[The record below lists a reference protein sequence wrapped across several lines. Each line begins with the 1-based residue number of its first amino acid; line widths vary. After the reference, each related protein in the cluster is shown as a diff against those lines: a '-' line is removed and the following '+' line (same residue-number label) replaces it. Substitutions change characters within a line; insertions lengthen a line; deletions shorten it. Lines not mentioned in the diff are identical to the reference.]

1 MKFIVYISLTLFIY
15 SCGGDQSSNSKSK
28 KNGNSS
34 GKNSI
39 ASIEYESSN
48 YKLETQRDSL
58 SYLIGHESSK
68 PFLTDSVFSILNKQ
82 CIMQGFEEDVES
94 NSTDDCLMKVQ
105 SFMSSSDIRKDTSF
119 TNECAKCVGWLNKI
133 EFYNMFNDLNALDLV
148 DFNSAS
154 AGLRDGL
161 AKKYVFRNDTNSVN
175 ILFADLNEKL
185 ELKYESKVVELQ
197 KEGVDFL
204 KKNRKRREIKETAS
218 GLQYQVLR
226 KGKGNNPNAASR
238 VRVHYTGKT
247 LSGETFDSSYERGKP
262 TEFGL
267 NQVIPGWTEGLALM
281 NKGAKFKFFIPQELA
296 YGPNPPPTSIIKPYS
311 LLIFEVELL
320 EIL

>member
-1 MKFIVYISLTLFIY
+1 
-15 SCGGDQSSNSKSK
+15 
-28 KNGNSS
+28 
-34 GKNSI
+34 
-39 ASIEYESSN
+39 
-48 YKLETQRDSL
+48 
-58 SYLIGHESSK
+58 
-68 PFLTDSVFSILNKQ
+68 
-82 CIMQGFEEDVES
+82 
-94 NSTDDCLMKVQ
+94 
-105 SFMSSSDIRKDTSF
+105 
-119 TNECAKCVGWLNKI
+119 
-133 EFYNMFNDLNALDLV
+133 MFNDLNALDLV

-204 KKNRKRREIKETAS
+204 KKNRKRRGIKETAS

-238 VRVHYTGKT
+238 VRVHYTGMT